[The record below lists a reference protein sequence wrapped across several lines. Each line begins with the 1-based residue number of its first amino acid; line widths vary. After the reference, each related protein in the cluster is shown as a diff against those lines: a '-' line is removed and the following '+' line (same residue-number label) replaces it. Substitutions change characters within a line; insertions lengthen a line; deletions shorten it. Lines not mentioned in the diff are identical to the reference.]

1 MNCDNRHI
9 SRTYLSRFL
18 NCVKRCKRDRSGT
31 TAVEFAMVATP
42 FFALVFVIMQIGLIY
57 FGMFAL
63 DNAVEQASR
72 LVRTG
77 QAGVLSESQFKE
89 QICLRL
95 ASFMDCGSSIR
106 VGVQS
111 NADLGQ
117 ITSPSGIDG
126 NGDLLG
132 DGDLGYSAG
141 VGSDYV
147 LVTVFYKW
155 DFIATLPFIDF
166 GNMTDGSLLIRSQA
180 AFRNEPF

>member
-1 MNCDNRHI
+1 MKCDNRHI
-9 SRTYLSRFL
+9 SGTFL
-18 NCVKRCKRDRSGT
+18 NRVRSCLKRYKKDRSGT
-31 TAVEFAMVATP
+31 TGLEFAMVAAP
-42 FFALVFVIMQIGLIY
+42 FFALVFVIMQVGLIY

-77 QAGVLSESQFKE
+77 QAGALSEAQFKE
-89 QICLRL
+89 QVCLRL
-95 ASFMDCGSSIR
+95 ASFMNCGSSIR

-111 NADLGQ
+111 DADLSQ
-117 ITSPSGIDG
+117 ITPPSGVDADG
-126 NGDLLG
+126 NLTSNGSLG
-132 DGDLGYSAG
+132 FSSG

-155 DFIATLPFIDF
+155 DFIATMPFVSF
-166 GNMTDGSLLIRSQA
+166 GNMSDGALLIRSQA

>member
-1 MNCDNRHI
+1 MI
-9 SRTYLSRFL
+9 AAPFL
-18 NCVKRCKRDRSGT
+18 ALIF
-31 TAVEFAMVATP
+31 AVMQVGLVYFA
-42 FFALVFVIMQIGLIY
+42 
-57 FGMFAL
+57 MFAL

-77 QAGVLSESQFKE
+77 QAGALSETQFKQ

-111 NADLGQ
+111 DADLTQ
-117 ITSPSGIDG
+117 ISPQSGADIDG
-126 NGDLLG
+126 NLVTNGS
-132 DGDLGYSAG
+132 LGYAAG
-141 VGSDYV
+141 QGSDYV

-155 DFIATLPFIDF
+155 DFIAQIPFLDL
-166 GNMTDGSLLIRSQA
+166 GNMSDGALLIRSQA